1 MAKGKGISKLA
12 ADAFIIKAEEAR
24 GELATCDK
32 EIDKINTKIV
42 DFVMQNKGG
51 ILSVIHFLAYITNLY
66 LSIFYKLRRFS
77 QSLK

>member
-1 MAKGKGISKLA
+1 MEMAEGKGISKLA

-32 EIDKINTKIV
+32 EIVKINTKIV

-51 ILSVIHFLAYITNLY
+51 ILSIILFCWLISQIFINPF
-66 LSIFYKLRRFS
+66 SIN
-77 QSLK
+77 